1 MTDPVSHLAQ
11 ARTFLFF
18 KDERPVGPSIDA
30 MITAAVQEIKEAIGL
45 GFFSVILLSLVL
57 KKVSYFLGPHIQD
70 FTGLFRMFVFWIA
83 MFGIISSL
91 NNFKPRLYQ
100 SGIPITRTRFG
111 NALRVCVVIAASWAF
126 LVTFGSL
133 IFGEQLKPFRN
144 QSILAVVV
152 TSSTMFLYAMRFI
165 QDRVDWIIDLRAE
178 QGLDFAPAAKGSG
191 SNAGP
196 QPASYGL
203 PKA

>member
-1 MTDPVSHLAQ
+1 MTEPVSHLAE

-18 KDERPVGPSIDA
+18 KDARPVGPSIDA
-30 MITAAVQEIKEAIGL
+30 MITAAIQEIKDAIGL
-45 GFFSVILLSLVL
+45 GLLGVILLSLVF
-57 KKVSYFLGPHIQD
+57 KKVSYFLGPHIQE
-70 FTGLFRMFVFWIA
+70 FTDLFRMFVFWIA
-83 MFGIISSL
+83 MFGIIASL
-91 NNFKPRLYQ
+91 SKFKPRLYQ
-100 SGIPITRTRFG
+100 SGIPNKRTRFG
-111 NALRVCVVIAASWAF
+111 NALRVCVIIAASWAF

-133 IFGEQLKPFRN
+133 IFGEQLKPFRS
-144 QSILAVVV
+144 QSILAIVV

-165 QDRVDWIIDLRAE
+165 QDRVEWILDLRAE